1 MIQKYASLLTLCK
14 KIITAEGTRDDVLSA
29 VCFLLKG
36 DVKHYSWVGIYLAD
50 DRKKILHLGP
60 YAGEPTQH
68 VKIPYGKGICGQAA
82 ESRETFMVRDVSQ
95 ENNYLSCNSKV
106 KSEIVIPIMKGK
118 KFVAQLDIDSHQ
130 IDAFSDDDRE
140 FLEALCK
147 ELATLF

>member
-1 MIQKYASLLTLCK
+1 MNTGYAKLLTLCK
-14 KIITAEGTRDDVLSA
+14 KIITAEGQRDDVLSA
-29 VCFLLKG
+29 ICFLLMD

-50 DRKKILHLGP
+50 GRKKMLHLGP

-82 ESRETFMVRDVSQ
+82 ESLATYVVQDVSQ
-95 ENNYLSCNSKV
+95 ENNYLACSSRV

>member
-1 MIQKYASLLTLCK
+1 MNSDYTKLLAICK
-14 KIITAEGTRDDVLSA
+14 KLITAEGQRDDVLAA

-36 DVKHYSWVGIYLAD
+36 EVKHYNWVGIYLAD
-50 DRKKILHLGP
+50 ERKKILHLGP

-82 ESRETFMVRDVSQ
+82 ESQETFTVQDVSQ
-95 ENNYLSCNSKV
+95 ENNYLSCNQKV
-106 KSEIVIPIMKGK
+106 KSEIVLPIMKGK

-130 IDAFSDDDRE
+130 RDAFSDEDRE

-147 ELATLF
+147 ELAVLF

>member
-1 MIQKYASLLTLCK
+1 MNSDQAKLLTLCK
-14 KIITAEGTRDDVLSA
+14 KVITAEGQRDDNLTA

-36 DVKHYSWVGIYLAD
+36 DMKHYNWVGIYLAD
-50 DRKKILHLGP
+50 NRKKMLHLGP

-82 ESRETFMVRDVSQ
+82 ESQETFMTQDVTQ
-95 ENNYLSCNSKV
+95 EKNYLACSSRV

-130 IDAFSDDDRE
+130 LNAFTDDDRE

-147 ELATLF
+147 ELAVLF

>member
-1 MIQKYASLLTLCK
+1 
-14 KIITAEGTRDDVLSA
+14 
-29 VCFLLKG
+29 
-36 DVKHYSWVGIYLAD
+36 
-50 DRKKILHLGP
+50 
-60 YAGEPTQH
+60 
-68 VKIPYGKGICGQAA
+68 
-82 ESRETFMVRDVSQ
+82 VRDVSQ